1 MARLIAVVAL
11 LFASSVELVSSFCQA
26 SNRQSTFIRRS
37 LDMVHFNEN
46 VNAFDAVLYD
56 MPVSNNGARV
66 RMLLK
71 AKGLFGK
78 EGGCNI
84 VIRCIYYSCLSYSAT
99 YIAIGAY
106 MCSHLLN
113 FRPPSDIGGLKSDE
127 YLKLNPQGKMPLLV
141 TERGLPIPESDT
153 ICQYIVERYKEYGP
167 SFSAIHHDLKAL
179 DRHLIRLHDTYLLPI
194 QGCMYKAPGTV
205 FGSFGTDRKAAL
217 SEFLKQ
223 LRIIEEYL
231 VLYDRNNANRKYK
244 LKSQFEKEECNY
256 LCGAEIQLADCT
268 LYPTIVFAK
277 YMLPQF
283 FDVPKDAILGP
294 NLQKWWCYM
303 TDQNDIAK
311 ETKQEIENTLIQWRQ
326 NGRWDPIIAEIR
338 NA

>member
-84 VIRCIYYSCLSYSAT
+84 VI
-99 YIAIGAY
+99 
-106 MCSHLLN
+106 
-113 FRPPSDIGGLKSDE
+113 RPPSDIGGLKSDE

-311 ETKQEIENTLIQWRQ
+311 ETKQEIENILIQWRQ